1 MSEETFDPAL
11 ELEPAEQQAL
21 DALLREPQ
29 LTGAEWATLHARV
42 MSAAAPALA
51 ARRAP
56 VAGRPL
62 RSTRSWRWLL
72 PALPLAAAAA
82 LLLVLRP
89 VPDAVA
95 PFVEPEMALLADVS
109 EQEFQLLVSG
119 HADAASLLLL
129 AVQDE
134 HED

>member
-1 MSEETFDPAL
+1 MSEEKFEPAL
-11 ELEPAEQQAL
+11 ELEPAEQEAL

-29 LTGAEWATLHARV
+29 LTSAEWAALHAQV

-51 ARRAP
+51 ARGAPAAAHPRRFPRA
-56 VAGRPL
+56 
-62 RSTRSWRWLL
+62 WRWLA
-72 PALPLAAAAA
+72 PMLPLAAAAA

-89 VPDAVA
+89 APDAVM
-95 PFVEPEMALLADVS
+95 PTVEPEAALLADVS
-109 EQEFQLLVSG
+109 EQDFRLLVSG